1 MITCELLMFFLENP
15 KDTVLFY
22 FVFISPLYFFYLLF
36 SSCLSVCRRGVLHV
50 SQPQSYPINR
60 HGRLHSESLSPL
72 HHTAKVEQ
80 WRRNIPVFS
89 CLASIHHSL
98 LRVEKQRG
106 GEGEA
111 WGCSFDCGWHPMTSL
126 AVEATRLT
134 QVNRFYCVH
143 LLPNWREGENFCDCN
158 ESGKTQPCRFV
169 PIVLSFLH
177 ILALVYSR

>member
-1 MITCELLMFFLENP
+1 MITCLLLMFFLEKP

-72 HHTAKVEQ
+72 HHTAKVEH

-106 GEGEA
+106 RRGR
-111 WGCSFDCGWHPMTSL
+111 SL
-126 AVEATRLT
+126 GLFIRLRVASDD
-134 QVNRFYCVH
+134 QLGGGSYKVN
-143 LLPNWREGENFCDCN
+143 
-158 ESGKTQPCRFV
+158 SG
-169 PIVLSFLH
+169 
-177 ILALVYSR
+177 

>member
-1 MITCELLMFFLENP
+1 M
-15 KDTVLFY
+15 
-22 FVFISPLYFFYLLF
+22 
-36 SSCLSVCRRGVLHV
+36 CRRGVLHV

-60 HGRLHSESLSPL
+60 HGRLLSESLSPL
-72 HHTAKVEQ
+72 HHIAIVEQ
-80 WRRNIPVFS
+80 WRKNILVFS

-143 LLPNWREGENFCDCN
+143 SIFYLTREREYCCDCN

-169 PIVLSFLH
+169 PTLKKKLFYLFFIFWHWSNRDEVSP
-177 ILALVYSR
+177 I